1 MKARAVE
8 VRRKKAGAGG
18 VGGALMALWRDVSS
32 AAILPLNAT
41 DTAWRVR
48 DAIPAILV
56 RDLASCRD
64 HASKLE
70 AARADGLLADEI
82 DNGGLDAS
90 DLDAGDDGDAVAI
103 LLSAGTLPPNLRRLT
118 ERIHTKARK
127 EGPDPRAVQFVLR
140 WPARA
145 PSMPPTKKRG
155 RDDDD
160 EDERLRWRRPAQWRE
175 EGREARGGLNKM
187 VASGQSAQA
196 VESPQIPRRTGALVW
211 VRRRRL
217 DHRGHRS
224 CGRRNQRRV
233 LAPPLC
239 RSAKT

>member
-1 MKARAVE
+1 
-8 VRRKKAGAGG
+8 
-18 VGGALMALWRDVSS
+18 MALWRDVSS

-48 DAIPAILV
+48 EAIPAILV

-127 EGPDPRAVQFVLR
+127 RDADPRAVQFVLDV
-140 WPARA
+140 AQTHCSTA
-145 PSMPPTKKRG
+145 YQKRG
-155 RDDDD
+155 
-160 EDERLRWRRPAQWRE
+160 
-175 EGREARGGLNKM
+175 G
-187 VASGQSAQA
+187 
-196 VESPQIPRRTGALVW
+196 
-211 VRRRRL
+211 RRRR
-217 DHRGHRS
+217 
-224 CGRRNQRRV
+224 GRRRGAARRR
-233 LAPPLC
+233 AG
-239 RSAKT
+239 RGRAAKRGET